1 MRSAANADLAHGYD
15 RLVVL
20 APIPR
25 GIGPIAGVDAQV
37 TGMVS
42 RVAVVAPDQ
51 GSRTAIGRNVLDPAA
66 RAPSARAGR
75 AQAAGVAERIAE
87 VWNG

>member
-1 MRSAANADLAHGYD
+1 MRSAANADLAQGYD

-25 GIGPIAGVDAQV
+25 GIGPIQSVDAQV

-42 RVAVVAPDQ
+42 RVAVVSPDEN
-51 GSRTAIGRNVLDPAA
+51 SRTAIGRNVLDPAA
-66 RAPSARAGR
+66 RAPSAEAGR
-75 AQAAGVAERIAE
+75 AQAAAVAARVAE
-87 VWNG
+87 VWTA